1 MAKTQNGTNSGSEDS
16 TIQTGAKKHES
27 SNLMDYALFVGG
39 LNVTNEVLRNYDP
52 LRTGYGRLFM
62 VHEPGWLALS
72 IPDKLKK
79 FKHILEYGNTAVQ
92 GIGDIEVSFNDYT
105 GGYAGKSFSIPSVA
119 TDGTQT
125 FTVNCYE
132 FSGSPIREVIHTWV
146 NGTTDLLTGLAHYNG
161 HAATYGNTTGTKTL
175 NVLQSNQTAEFV
187 YVSTDVTGTMVEYA
201 CLFANCFPANVRNEQ
216 FNYTSGSHEL
226 VEYNVEFRCT
236 KYESLQINK
245 LGQALLNKYRV
256 LANSLNFFS
265 GINSSTYASGSADH
279 PDQFYDITTGKLVTG
294 NDGNAKTTNNNG
306 PMTEADLAS
315 L

>member
-1 MAKTQNGTNSGSEDS
+1 MAKTQNGTNNSSEDS
-16 TIQTGAKKHES
+16 TIQTGAKNHES
-27 SNLMDYALFVGG
+27 SKLMDYALFVGG

-62 VHEPGWLALS
+62 VHEPAWLAQS
-72 IPDKLKK
+72 IGNKLKK

-92 GIGDIEVSFNDYT
+92 GIGDIEVNFNDYT

-161 HAATYGNTTGTKTL
+161 HAATYGNKDGSSVL
-175 NVLQSNQTAEFV
+175 PVLQSNQTAEFV

-265 GINSSTYASGSADH
+265 GINSSTYASGSTDH
-279 PDQFYDITTGKLVTG
+279 PDQYYDITTGKLVTSG
-294 NDGNAKTTNNNG
+294 GKTTNNNS

>member
-1 MAKTQNGTNSGSEDS
+1 MAENNPI
-16 TIQTGAKKHES
+16 TIQTGAKKHDGSELQ
-27 SNLMDYALFVGG
+27 NYALFVGG
-39 LNVTNEVLRNYDP
+39 LNVTNEVLKNYDP

-62 VHEPGWLALS
+62 VRKPVWL
-72 IPDKLKK
+72 DKYLGTKMDQ

-119 TDGTQT
+119 TDGTNT

-161 HAATYGNTTGTKTL
+161 LARTSTNTNNNGDDNETCIT
-175 NVLQSNQTAEFV
+175 VLQSHQTAEFV

-201 CLFANCFPANVRNEQ
+201 CFFANCFPANVRNEQ

-226 VEYNVEFRCT
+226 VEYNIEFRCT

-245 LGQALLNKYRV
+245 LGQKLLDKYKV

-265 GINSSTYASGSADH
+265 GIKSSDVGDGLE
-279 PDQFYDITTGKLVTG
+279 YDVKTGKLVKPSDST
-294 NDGNAKTTNNNG
+294 ATSNNNA
-306 PMTEADLAS
+306 PITSDVLNSNDL
-315 L
+315 

>member
-1 MAKTQNGTNSGSEDS
+1 MATTQNGANSGNNDN
-16 TIQTGAKKHES
+16 TIQTGAKQHES

-62 VHEPGWLALS
+62 VREPGWLALS

-265 GINSSTYASGSADH
+265 GINSSEYASGNQTH
-279 PDQFYDITTGKLVTG
+279 PDQYYDITTGKLVTQG
-294 NDGNAKTTNNNG
+294 GKTTNNNS

>member
-1 MAKTQNGTNSGSEDS
+1 MADGNDGR
-16 TIQTGAKKHES
+16 TIQSNIKHH
-27 SNLMDYALFVGG
+27 SNDNLTNYALFVGG
-39 LNVTNEVLRNYDP
+39 LNVTNEVLQNYDP

-62 VHEPGWLALS
+62 VRVPTWVDQY
-72 IPDKLKK
+72 IPTKMKK

-92 GIGDIEVSFNDYT
+92 GIGDIEVNFNDYT

-132 FSGSPIREVIHTWV
+132 FSGSPIREVVHTWV
-146 NGTTDLLTGLAHYNG
+146 NGTTDLLTGLTHYNG
-161 HAATYGNTTGTKTL
+161 TVKTDTRDGL
-175 NVLQSNQTAEFV
+175 EALQSNQTAEFV
-187 YVSTDVTGTMVEYA
+187 YVSTDVTGTQVEYA
-201 CLFANCFPANVRNEQ
+201 CLFANCFPSNVRNEQ

-236 KYESLQINK
+236 KYESIQINK
-245 LGQALLNKYRV
+245 LGQTLLDKYKV

-265 GINSSTYASGSADH
+265 GIKSSTLTESKHYEIS
-279 PDQFYDITTGKLVTG
+279 TGKLEPGAEEDTM
-294 NDGNAKTTNNNG
+294 A
-306 PMTEADLAS
+306 PMTDTDLAN

>member
-1 MAKTQNGTNSGSEDS
+1 MAETVKNGVDNSVDDS
-16 TIQTGAKKHES
+16 TIQTGAKEHES
-27 SNLMDYALFVGG
+27 ASLMDYALFVGG
-39 LNVTNEVLRNYDP
+39 LNVTHDVLKNYDP

-62 VHEPGWLALS
+62 VHEPEWLNLS
-72 IPDKLKK
+72 IPNKVKK

-119 TDGTQT
+119 TDGTNT

-146 NGTTDLLTGLAHYNG
+146 NGTTDLLTGLTHYNG
-161 HAATYGNTTGTKTL
+161 HAATQGNAETPTTLKA
-175 NVLQSNQTAEFV
+175 LQSNQTAEFI

-245 LGQALLNKYRV
+245 LGQALLNKYKV

-265 GINSSTYASGSADH
+265 GIKTSTYASGSSDH
-279 PDQFYDITTGKLVTG
+279 PDQYYDIATGKLVKSGT
-294 NDGNAKTTNNNG
+294 NATTTNNNA
-306 PMTEADLAS
+306 PLTESQLNAL
-315 L
+315 

>member
-1 MAKTQNGTNSGSEDS
+1 MATTQNGTNGGSEDN
-16 TIQTGAKKHES
+16 TIQTGAKQHES

-62 VHEPGWLALS
+62 VREPGWLALS
-72 IPDKLKK
+72 IPKKLEK

-161 HAATYGNTTGTKTL
+161 HAVTYGDNSGTKTTP
-175 NVLQSNQTAEFV
+175 VLQSNQTAEFV

-265 GINSSTYASGSADH
+265 GIKSSEYASGSTDH
-279 PDQFYDITTGKLVTG
+279 PDQYYDITTGKLVTSG
-294 NDGNAKTTNNNG
+294 GKTTNNNS
-306 PMTEADLAS
+306 PMTEADLAT

>member
-1 MAKTQNGTNSGSEDS
+1 MAETTATTQEDGR
-16 TIQTGAKKHES
+16 TIQSNIKNHE
-27 SNLMDYALFVGG
+27 NNDLTKYALFVGG
-39 LNVTNEVLRNYDP
+39 LNVTNEVLANYDP

-62 VHEPGWLALS
+62 VREPAWVADY
-72 IPDKLKK
+72 IPQKMNK

-146 NGTTDLLTGLAHYNG
+146 NGTTDLLTGLTHYNG
-161 HAATYGNTTGTKTL
+161 KVRTQNNSAGMQA
-175 NVLQSNQTAEFV
+175 LQSNQTAEFV
-187 YVSTDVTGTMVEYA
+187 YVSTDVTGTQVEYA
-201 CLFANCFPANVRNEQ
+201 CFFANCFPSNVRNEQ

-236 KYESLQINK
+236 KYESMQINK
-245 LGQALLNKYRV
+245 LGQELLKKYTV

-265 GINSSTYASGSADH
+265 GVKTSDLGNGSHYRVSDGQLVDGVDTGTDSNTPVDVSSQSGW
-279 PDQFYDITTGKLVTG
+279 
-294 NDGNAKTTNNNG
+294 
-306 PMTEADLAS
+306 
-315 L
+315 

>member
-1 MAKTQNGTNSGSEDS
+1 MAKTQNGTNNSSEDS
-16 TIQTGAKKHES
+16 TIQTGAKTHES

-62 VHEPGWLALS
+62 VHEPAWLAQS
-72 IPDKLKK
+72 IGNKLKK

-92 GIGDIEVSFNDYT
+92 GIGDIEVNFNDYT

-161 HAATYGNTTGTKTL
+161 HAATYGNKDGSSVL
-175 NVLQSNQTAEFV
+175 PVLQSNQTAEFV

-265 GINSSTYASGSADH
+265 GINSSEYASGNQSH
-279 PDQFYDITTGKLVTG
+279 PDQYYDITTGKLVTQG
-294 NDGNAKTTNNNG
+294 GKTTNNNA
-306 PMTEADLAS
+306 PMTEADLAP

>member
-1 MAKTQNGTNSGSEDS
+1 MAKTQNGTNNSSGDS
-16 TIQTGAKKHES
+16 TIQTGAKTHES

-62 VHEPGWLALS
+62 VHEPAWLAQS
-72 IPDKLKK
+72 IGDKLKK

-92 GIGDIEVSFNDYT
+92 GIGDIEVNFNDYT

-161 HAATYGNTTGTKTL
+161 HAATYGNKDGSSVL
-175 NVLQSNQTAEFV
+175 PVLQSNQTAEFV

-265 GINSSTYASGSADH
+265 GINSSTYASGSTDH
-279 PDQFYDITTGKLVTG
+279 PDQYYDITTGKLVTSG
-294 NDGNAKTTNNNG
+294 GKTTNNNS

>member
-1 MAKTQNGTNSGSEDS
+1 MAETVKNGVDTPSEDS
-16 TIQTGAKKHES
+16 TIQTGAKEHES
-27 SNLMDYALFVGG
+27 ANLMNYALFVGG
-39 LNVTNEVLRNYDP
+39 LNVTRDVLKNYDP

-62 VHEPGWLALS
+62 VRVPEWLNLS
-72 IPDKLKK
+72 IPNKVKK

-119 TDGTQT
+119 TDGTNT

-146 NGTTDLLTGLAHYNG
+146 NGTTDLLTGLTHYNG
-161 HAATYGNTTGTKTL
+161 HAATQGHSDSEPQILKA
-175 NVLQSNQTAEFV
+175 LQSNQTAEFI

-245 LGQALLNKYRV
+245 LGQALLNKYKV

-265 GINSSTYASGSADH
+265 GIKSSEYVGNTTHAD
-279 PDQFYDITTGKLVTG
+279 QYYDIQTGQLVSQG
-294 NDGNAKTTNNNG
+294 GVTTNNNA
-306 PMTEADLAS
+306 PLSESQLAA

>member
-1 MAKTQNGTNSGSEDS
+1 MAETVKNGVDTPSEDS
-16 TIQTGAKKHES
+16 TIQTGAKEHES
-27 SNLMDYALFVGG
+27 ENLMNYALFVGG
-39 LNVTNEVLRNYDP
+39 LNVTRDVLKYYDP

-62 VHEPGWLALS
+62 VRVPEWLNLS
-72 IPDKLKK
+72 IPSKVKK

-119 TDGTQT
+119 TDGTNT

-146 NGTTDLLTGLAHYNG
+146 NGTTDLLTGLTHYNG
-161 HAATYGNTTGTKTL
+161 HAATQGHSENEPKIL
-175 NVLQSNQTAEFV
+175 KALQSNQTAEFI

-245 LGQALLNKYRV
+245 LGQALLNKYKV

-265 GINSSTYASGSADH
+265 GIKSSEYVGNTTHS
-279 PDQFYDITTGKLVTG
+279 DQYYDIQTGQLVSQG
-294 NDGNAKTTNNNG
+294 GVTTNNNA
-306 PMTEADLAS
+306 PLSESQLDAL
-315 L
+315 